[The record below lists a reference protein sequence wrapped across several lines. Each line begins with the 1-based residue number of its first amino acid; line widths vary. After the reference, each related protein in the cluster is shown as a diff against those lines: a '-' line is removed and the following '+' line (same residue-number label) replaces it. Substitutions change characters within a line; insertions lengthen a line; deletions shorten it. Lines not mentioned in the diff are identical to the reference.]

1 MRKLF
6 YVLLV
11 CFVALFAVGCGDS
24 PEETKKAQADN
35 PTVVIV
41 IPQDDSTNLDKS
53 LDEEL
58 SKFVDTMKIKVESLP
73 DKTNRNLSLTTTFT
87 DTGTGSTVTEFGLH
101 EVDGI
106 LAAVEVIIPGIGKK
120 AMLMRA
126 DDNSNPVVVLCRGGQ
141 CARATGP
148 LPELAP
154 IFTDA
159 RDFVTRYHKKKKI
172 ADKEWQEFFKKN
184 LNLIQDRY
192 LYDIGEDDK
201 SNPLLNPPSYPNQT
215 SPDTTL

>member
-1 MRKLF
+1 MLVVF
-6 YVLLV
+6 LGLL
-11 CFVALFAVGCGDS
+11 AGGCGT

-41 IPQDDSTNLDKS
+41 IPQDDSADLDKS
-53 LDEEL
+53 LDQEL
-58 SKFVDTMKIKVESLP
+58 SKFVDTMKIKVQPLP
-73 DKTNRNLSLTTTFT
+73 DKTNKNLSLTTTFS
-87 DTGTGSTVTEFGLH
+87 DSGTGSTITEFGLH
-101 EVDGI
+101 EVNGI

-126 DDNSNPVVVLCRGGQ
+126 DDASNPVVVLCQGGQ
-141 CARATGP
+141 CARATAP

-192 LYDIGEDDK
+192 LYDIGEDENQ
-201 SNPLLNPPSYPNQT
+201 SNPLLSPPNNLTPK
-215 SPDTTL
+215 SPDAYL